1 MKNIPLAELITSL
14 ILIII
19 LFLFIAPTS
28 LSMPASLGPMLTVFL
43 ILAFLVF
50 AALIWKEQSA
60 DERENLHRLNA
71 GRVSF
76 LFGSAVLVLGILI
89 QSLSHNVDPWLIY
102 TLVTMILVKII
113 SRIYSEK
120 TK

>member
-1 MKNIPLAELITSL
+1 MKNIPLSELTASA
-14 ILIII
+14 ILVVI

-28 LSMPASLGPMLTVFL
+28 LSMPASLGPMLAIFL
-43 ILAFLVF
+43 ILAFLFF
-50 AALIWKEQSA
+50 ASLIWKEKSA

-76 LFGSAVLVLGILI
+76 LFGSSVLVLGILS
-89 QSLSHNVDPWLIY
+89 QSLTHNVDPWLIY
-102 TLVTMILVKII
+102 TLVIMILVKII